1 MSETMENAALNSG
14 EIADRTPAAKA
25 EETKADKFI
34 RLGEYRMNKA
44 IDAIGRIENLA
55 NRSAYE
61 YTPEQ
66 VEAMFSVLESKVAE
80 VKAKFTVTK
89 LRRRISGMNTA
100 VYSTG
105 DKILNVMKEM
115 DMSIPGLAEL
125 SGIHENTLLNILAGI
140 KEPDIGTACRIAD
153 ALGICVR
160 ELCPDEEQYAV
171 FIKKDTLAKLIVIS
185 EINGV
190 EPDELIASILEKGIE
205 ENGFY
210 D

>member
-25 EETKADKFI
+25 EETKA
-34 RLGEYRMNKA
+34 
-44 IDAIGRIENLA
+44 
-55 NRSAYE
+55 
-61 YTPEQ
+61 
-66 VEAMFSVLESKVAE
+66 
-80 VKAKFTVTK
+80 
-89 LRRRISGMNTA
+89 
-100 VYSTG
+100 
-105 DKILNVMKEM
+105 
-115 DMSIPGLAEL
+115 GLAEL

>member
-1 MSETMENAALNSG
+1 MSGIMKNATVNV
-14 EIADRTPAAKA
+14 PAEKA
-25 EETKADKFI
+25 EETKAEKFI

-55 NRSAYE
+55 NRSAYD

-80 VKAKFTVTK
+80 VKAKFTAK
-89 LRRRISGMNTA
+89 KAKEN
-100 VYSTG
+100 TG
-105 DKILNVMKEM
+105 DKILNVMKDM
-115 DMSIPGLAEL
+115 DMGIPGLAAL
-125 SGIHENTLLNILAGI
+125 SGVRENTLLDILAGI
-140 KEPDIGTACRIAD
+140 READISTLCRIAD
-153 ALGICVR
+153 ALGVCVR
-160 ELCPDEEQYAV
+160 ELCPDQERYTVPVE
-171 FIKKDTLAKLIVIS
+171 KNTLAKLIVVS

-190 EPDELIASILEKGIE
+190 ELDTLVASILEKGIE